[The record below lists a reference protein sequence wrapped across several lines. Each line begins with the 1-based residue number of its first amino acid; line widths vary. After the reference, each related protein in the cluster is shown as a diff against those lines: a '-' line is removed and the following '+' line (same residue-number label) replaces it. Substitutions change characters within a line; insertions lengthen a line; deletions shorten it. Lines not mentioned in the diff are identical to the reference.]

1 LRLFLQ
7 CKVARV
13 PLFCF
18 IKFIHKL
25 VVVVAPA
32 CGGLNGLAF
41 IARLYVGAER
51 SPRGEAAVLSAGI
64 DVVSD
69 YLVSNCSN
77 YALHR
82 YPVGMPLLRW
92 STCSCLARTVVHN
105 PHRPSTQCQ
114 NGLAQVSRSPWT
126 TD

>member
-1 LRLFLQ
+1 M
-7 CKVARV
+7 

-18 IKFIHKL
+18 IKFVHRL

-41 IARLYVGAER
+41 IAFLYVGAEW

-82 YPVGMPLLRW
+82 YPVGMVPLRW
-92 STCSCLARTVVHN
+92 HLWSCPGKDNCA
-105 PHRPSTQCQ
+105 
-114 NGLAQVSRSPWT
+114 
-126 TD
+126 